1 MWGVCEGC
9 GGGQVSPRW
18 VIYVWGR
25 RAQRKGDG
33 LGSLRGEKGG
43 TPGEERGACH
53 GANSSVPSESLGP
66 RGDWSCS
73 RGGVPLCRGLVCIVG
88 LMRLEGRRWGGK
100 EKRGA
105 FVSTAVRGTSPE
117 PLVRATGTPSVLPR
131 PDVVPGMGTSGT
143 QLMAVRVSEGMN

>member
-1 MWGVCEGC
+1 MGGVCEGC

-43 TPGEERGACH
+43 TPGEERGARH
-53 GANSSVPSESLGP
+53 GADSSVPSESLGP

-73 RGGVPLCRGLVCIVG
+73 RGGVSWCRGLVCIVG
-88 LMRLEGRRWGGK
+88 LVGLGGETWWGGK
-100 EKRGA
+100 NRGA
-105 FVSTAVRGTSPE
+105 FGSTAVRGTSLE
-117 PLVRATGTPSVLPR
+117 PLVRVTGTPSVLPK
-131 PDVVPGMGTSGT
+131 PDDAPGLGTSGT
-143 QLMAVRVSEGMN
+143 QLMAVRVSKGMN

>member
-1 MWGVCEGC
+1 MGGVWEGC

-43 TPGEERGACH
+43 TPGEERGARH
-53 GANSSVPSESLGP
+53 GADSSVPSESLGP

-73 RGGVPLCRGLVCIVG
+73 RWWGLLVQGSCLHCGIGGTWRG
-88 LMRLEGRRWGGK
+88 
-100 EKRGA
+100 
-105 FVSTAVRGTSPE
+105 
-117 PLVRATGTPSVLPR
+117 
-131 PDVVPGMGTSGT
+131 DVVGREEQRGIWVNSCEGHVPGAPGESHRDP
-143 QLMAVRVSEGMN
+143 QCAPKA